1 MSIQQYIYIYIYK
14 YKQKTKKNSTTR
26 ATMPSGIVAT
36 VQNLNKR
43 VEKKKEKKEKRL
55 TKPLLQLQ
63 CCIVKYVG
71 CTIPK
76 YCSGIAAFYIK
87 FVVSV

>member
-1 MSIQQYIYIYIYK
+1 
-14 YKQKTKKNSTTR
+14 
-26 ATMPSGIVAT
+26 MPSGTVAT

-63 CCIVKYVG
+63 CYTVKYVG
-71 CTIPK
+71 CTVPK
-76 YCSGIAAFYIK
+76 YCSGIAAFYILRYIFLNLVLELK
-87 FVVSV
+87 IVINYVSYV